1 MEKDKSER
9 IRRLLQG
16 PLGKFAPLII
26 VGVILFV
33 IPLFARGDI
42 QLMMAKSLAF
52 AVFAMGYNLI
62 FGYTGLLSLGH
73 GVYFG
78 AGGYAVALLQYH
90 LHIYSFWIAM
100 PLAVAIS
107 VLLASIL
114 GPIVLR
120 STGMYF
126 LLLTFAFGELFY
138 SIAWQ
143 MKFMGVLSVAG
154 HIAVRGIPGILYPEL
169 IPGIGLTSTN
179 FYYFILV
186 GFVICYILLYRITNS
201 PFGHSLV
208 GIRESE
214 SRMEA
219 LGYNTWRNK
228 YLAFIVSAGFS
239 GVGGAMFA
247 WNNAMI
253 DPSHFAVGTSFLPMV
268 MSIIGG
274 STTLF
279 GPVIG
284 AVIVT
289 FVEYLASITVR
300 ARWPLIL
307 GGIFVV
313 SVMFARAGVGVYLAR
328 LWEKVRVRYENT
340 KG

>member
-1 MEKDKSER
+1 MEKDKREH
-9 IRRLLQG
+9 IKRLWQG
-16 PLGKFAPLII
+16 LFGQFAPFII
-26 VGVILFV
+26 VGLILLT
-33 IPLFARGDI
+33 IPHFARADI

-52 AVFAMGYNLI
+52 AVFAMGYNLV

-90 LHIYSFWIAM
+90 LHIYSFWVAM
-100 PLAVAIS
+100 PLAVAVS
-107 VLLASIL
+107 MLLAAIL

-126 LLLTFAFGELFY
+126 LLLTFAFGQLAY
-138 SIAWQ
+138 SIAWHTR
-143 MKFMGVLSVAG
+143 FMSIIGIAG
-154 HIAVRGIPGILYPEL
+154 EMGMRGIPGIIYPEV
-169 IPGIGLTSTN
+169 IPGIELTGTT
-179 FYYFILV
+179 FYYFILT

-201 PFGHSLV
+201 PFGHALV

-214 SRMEA
+214 PRMQA
-219 LGYNTWRNK
+219 LGYNTWRYK
-228 YLAFIVSAGFS
+228 YLALIVSAGFS

-247 WNNAMI
+247 WYNSII
-253 DPSHFAVGTSFLPMV
+253 DPSHLAVGTSFLPMV

-279 GPVIG
+279 GPAIG

-289 FVEYLASITVR
+289 FVEYLASITIR

-313 SVMFARAGVGVYLAR
+313 SVMFARAGIGVYLAR
-328 LWEKVRVRYENT
+328 LWEKVRVRYGNT
-340 KG
+340 KS